1 MLQTIPNHE
10 ARASV
15 RPDLDVEILSVATA
29 VPSNKLPQGAMLERA
44 KEVFPHLAHLEPVY
58 ANTGIDTRYSCMPLE
73 WYLEPRGW
81 KDRSDCFEREA
92 LILLEQAAIKAIDD
106 AGLQISDI
114 DSIVTVS
121 STGLCV
127 PSLDAKLA
135 NRMGLRN
142 DIERLPIFGLG
153 CAGGVS
159 GMARSA
165 RLAQSMSGGHVLLL
179 SVELCSLNYRLADT
193 RKAMFISTAL
203 FGDGAAAMVLR
214 GTGSH
219 QDGNGAVRH
228 PRISAVGE
236 HLWFESEDMMGW
248 SIEEDGFGVIIS
260 TTIPSFTHDNIKDAA
275 QTFLTRNGCDFDDLA
290 GIVLHPGGRKVLE
303 AVESALELDG
313 DELRHSR
320 DVLRD
325 YGNMSSPTVLFVL
338 ARMLASGASGKHLM
352 AALGPGFSIS
362 FGLLEL

>member
-1 MLQTIPNHE
+1 MLQRLPNRE
-10 ARASV
+10 ASASV
-15 RPDLDVEILSVATA
+15 KPDLDVEILSVATA
-29 VPSNKLPQGAMLERA
+29 VPAHKLAQGAMLERA

-58 ANTGIDTRYSCMPLE
+58 ANTGIATRYSCMPLE

-81 KDRSDCFEREA
+81 RERSACFEREA
-92 LILLEQAAIKAIDD
+92 LALLEQAARKAIDE
-106 AGLQISDI
+106 AGIKITDI
-114 DSIVTVS
+114 DAIVTVS
-121 STGLCV
+121 TTGLSV

-142 DIERLPIFGLG
+142 DVERLPIFGLG

-165 RLAQSMSGGHVLLL
+165 RLAQSFEVGHVLLL

-203 FGDGAAAMVLR
+203 FGDGAAAVVLR
-214 GTGSH
+214 SAGPRGNGNGTGR
-219 QDGNGAVRH
+219 Q

-260 TTIPSFTHDNIKDAA
+260 TTIPSFTHDNIRGAA
-275 QTFLTRNGCDFDDLA
+275 QTFLAKNGHEFDDLA
-290 GIVLHPGGRKVLE
+290 GLVLHPGGRKVLE
-303 AVESALELDG
+303 AVESALELGG
-313 DELRHSR
+313 DELRHSW

-325 YGNMSSPTVLFVL
+325 FGNMSSPTALFVL
-338 ARMLASGASGKHLM
+338 ARTLATGASGKHLM
-352 AALGPGFSIS
+352 AAFGPGFSIS
-362 FGLLEL
+362 FCLLDL